1 MNKKFYYTQGCKE
14 LRDFINSIG
23 ITYVSGDISR
33 YGYYFD
39 GENIVH
45 DNLSL
50 LHGMSNYIYLELDEF
65 IEYIKNVLNIK
76 EAQPEPKT
84 YYTRGCESLRLFF
97 RQNNIDIYGGEESF
111 GYYFEGDEIKFDSF
125 DYLKDLNGFVFVE
138 LNEFIARTSIL
149 LDIKEALQVTKA
161 HYAIMV
167 DGKQTLAML
176 YDSIEEARELAKK
189 MALKELR
196 TTSILQCIERVEIL
210 TETIKM

>member
-50 LHGMSNYIYLELDEF
+50 LHGMSNYICLELDEF
-65 IEYIKNVLNIK
+65 IEYIKNVLNIEEVK
-76 EAQPEPKT
+76 E
-84 YYTRGCESLRLFF
+84 
-97 RQNNIDIYGGEESF
+97 EE
-111 GYYFEGDEIKFDSF
+111 EEEAIKF
-125 DYLKDLNGFVFVE
+125 
-138 LNEFIARTSIL
+138 
-149 LDIKEALQVTKA
+149 
-161 HYAIMV
+161 YAIMV
-167 DGKQTLAML
+167 DGKQTPAML

-196 TTSILQCIERVEIL
+196 TTYILQCIERVEIL